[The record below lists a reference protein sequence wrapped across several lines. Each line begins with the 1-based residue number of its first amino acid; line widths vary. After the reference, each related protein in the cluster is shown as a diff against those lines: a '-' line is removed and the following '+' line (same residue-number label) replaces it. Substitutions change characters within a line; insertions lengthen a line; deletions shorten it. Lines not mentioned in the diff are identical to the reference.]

1 MCLRTA
7 RTLCGEKCLLLSQ
20 RWKVVG
26 LRGAELSSQSHFLI
40 RWLWLVWS
48 WQSCALRTPCC
59 TMPCFLKNVC
69 LPQTPPFPHAL
80 REDSPGD
87 RPCDRQALLTHGR
100 CQRFFQWGKLKPNHT
115 SGTCTGLVA
124 KEASFP
130 LAILSNPGFTCI
142 CEFFYYYLCWQLKT
156 WLQMWMKL
164 ITKTVAKNTPYFKPV
179 LQMSMIFKMFSPC
192 PAR

>member
-1 MCLRTA
+1 MGRNAFSFPKDGKLWGWGERSCLLRATSWSGGSGWCGPDRAVPWGPRAARCLASWRTFACLRPHHSHMLSEK
-7 RTLCGEKCLLLSQ
+7 TL
-20 RWKVVG
+20 
-26 LRGAELSSQSHFLI
+26 
-40 RWLWLVWS
+40 LV
-48 WQSCALRTPCC
+48 T
-59 TMPCFLKNVC
+59 V
-69 LPQTPPFPHAL
+69 
-80 REDSPGD
+80 

>member
-1 MCLRTA
+1 MPSPFPKMESCGAEGSGVVFSEPLPDQVALAGVVLTELCPEDPRAARCLASWRTFACLRPHHSHMLSEK
-7 RTLCGEKCLLLSQ
+7 TL
-20 RWKVVG
+20 
-26 LRGAELSSQSHFLI
+26 
-40 RWLWLVWS
+40 LV
-48 WQSCALRTPCC
+48 T
-59 TMPCFLKNVC
+59 V
-69 LPQTPPFPHAL
+69 
-80 REDSPGD
+80 

-142 CEFFYYYLCWQLKT
+142 CEFFYYYLCWELKT

-164 ITKTVAKNTPYFKPV
+164 ITKTVAKNYTL
-179 LQMSMIFKMFSPC
+179 LQTSLTNEHDF
-192 PAR
+192 